1 MAEDMTGGG
10 SAHAER
16 RKRQRFVA
24 KRWGSVCFWV
34 LVDGERLPL
43 NDLSLEGFS
52 MPAGAPL
59 TEQRSFHFVLQLEG
73 IPDEIR
79 GEARTVNFIVGES
92 GSQIGCRFVSFA
104 GEGAARLHD
113 WLTVHLIST
122 ATLRIS
128 EKEAA
133 AIVAGPSLI

>member
-1 MAEDMTGGG
+1 M
-10 SAHAER
+10 
-16 RKRQRFVA
+16 
-24 KRWGSVCFWV
+24 
-34 LVDGERLPL
+34 
-43 NDLSLEGFS
+43 
-52 MPAGAPL
+52 
-59 TEQRSFHFVLQLEG
+59 
-73 IPDEIR
+73 
-79 GEARTVNFIVGES
+79 
-92 GSQIGCRFVSFA
+92 SFA